1 MKRDNE
7 KFRLIMKRIWLVI
20 LLVFI
25 VIRFILNPQGIKVLL
40 FNISPNFINLVLFLG
55 IIICPIIFWIPKRR
69 EIKWLRIVYKIIT
82 SIILVFSLIIYLI
95 FYSEIKYF
103 NFKSSDGN
111 RTLVVEED
119 SFLLA
124 GRSRFYEK
132 SFGIFI
138 KSLDKE
144 ISTDDGFRPFSTNSY
159 QLIWQDKDTVRIEY
173 DFGNAGIWKTETI
186 NFKRND

>member
-55 IIICPIIFWIPKRR
+55 IIICPIIFWIPKKR
-69 EIKWLRIVYKIIT
+69 EIKWLKIVYNIIT
-82 SIILVFSLIIYLI
+82 SIILVFSLIIYLF

-103 NFKSSDGN
+103 NFKSSYGN
-111 RTLVVEED
+111 RTLIVEED
-119 SFLLA
+119 SFLLS
-124 GRSRFYEK
+124 GRSHFYKK

-138 KSLDKE
+138 KSLNQE

-186 NFKRND
+186 NFKQND

>member
-55 IIICPIIFWIPKRR
+55 IIICPIIFWIPKKR
-69 EIKWLRIVYKIIT
+69 EIKWLKIVYNIIT
-82 SIILVFSLIIYLI
+82 SIILVFSLIIYLF

-103 NFKSSDGN
+103 NFKLSYGN
-111 RTLVVEED
+111 RTLIVEED
-119 SFLLA
+119 SFLLS
-124 GRSRFYEK
+124 GRSHFYKK

-138 KSLDKE
+138 KSLNQE

-159 QLIWQDKDTVRIEY
+159 QLIWEDKDTVRIDY
-173 DFGNAGIWKTETI
+173 NFGSAGIWKSETI
-186 NFKRND
+186 NFKRSY